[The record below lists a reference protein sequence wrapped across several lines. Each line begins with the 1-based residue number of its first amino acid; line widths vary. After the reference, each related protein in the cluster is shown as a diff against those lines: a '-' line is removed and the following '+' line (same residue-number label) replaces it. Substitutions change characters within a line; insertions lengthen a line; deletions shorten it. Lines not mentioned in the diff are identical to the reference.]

1 MLRALWRSL
10 PSATRLGIAL
20 AGVGVIADFVHH
32 VFTHD
37 MHPAA
42 VLNIGG
48 IGHVL
53 TLAGM
58 VLAVGG
64 VIQAAAGSRR
74 RARQKGERN
83 AARSGTAAAR

>member
-1 MLRALWRSL
+1 
-10 PSATRLGIAL
+10 
-20 AGVGVIADFVHH
+20 
-32 VFTHD
+32 